1 MGSNCSTTYQDV
13 NSNND
18 FILIKASLL
27 GGKPSFPFDNRQQGG
42 MGQNFN
48 RSEPSLKD
56 IAQDQLG

>member
-1 MGSNCSTTYQDV
+1 MV
-13 NSNND
+13 

-48 RSEPSLKD
+48 RTKPSLMD
-56 IAQDQLG
+56 IVQDQHG

>member
-1 MGSNCSTTYQDV
+1 MV
-13 NSNND
+13 

-27 GGKPSFPFDNRQQGG
+27 GGKPSFLFDNRQQGG

-48 RSEPSLKD
+48 ISKPSLKD